1 MQNMPIH
8 RLMYILH
15 IVCIFFCNIFGIFV
29 HIFLHIFCIFD
40 IIKYM

>member
-15 IVCIFFCNIFGIFV
+15 VVCIFFCIFV